1 MIEAV
6 ADAQLKTDLPLPGRR
21 QGKVRDIYDAALADG
36 TNALLIVAT
45 DRISAFD
52 VVMPN
57 GVAGK
62 GVVLTQISRFW
73 FEMIAEKFGSKL
85 QHHLISTDPNDLPGL
100 TDSQKGQLNGR
111 VMIGRKA
118 RVVPIE
124 CVVRGYLAGSGW
136 KEYSRSQTVCGIAL
150 PAGLKQCD
158 KLPQPIFTPSTKAE
172 TGHDENIS
180 FEQACET
187 AGKELMTTLR
197 DLSLAIYQMGHDYAR
212 QRGIILADT
221 KFEFGLPLD
230 EQHATGEGNAADH
243 ANIKPIL
250 IDEVL
255 TPDSSRF
262 WPVDQYEPGR
272 DQPSFDKQYVRN
284 YLQQLVDN
292 GRWDKTPPGPVLP
305 DEIVRNT
312 LNKYLEAYRTLTGQA
327 LNL

>member
-1 MIEAV
+1 MTEAV
-6 ADAQLKTDLPLPGRR
+6 ADALLKTDLPLPGKR
-21 QGKVRDIYDAALADG
+21 QGKVRDIYNATLTDG
-36 TNALLIVAT
+36 TGALLIVAT

-73 FEMIAEKFGSKL
+73 FEMIAKQFGQKL
-85 QHHLISTDPNDLPGL
+85 QHHLISTDPNDLAGL
-100 TDSQKGQLNGR
+100 TDTQKSQLQGR

-136 KEYSRSQTVCGIAL
+136 KEYCRSQTVCGIAL

-158 KLPQPIFTPSTKAE
+158 KLPGPIFTPSTKAE

-180 FEQACET
+180 FEQACEV
-187 AGKELMTTLR
+187 AGEKLMTTLR
-197 DLSLAIYQMGHDYAR
+197 DLSIAIYQMGHDFALE
-212 QRGIILADT
+212 RGIILADT

-230 EQHATGEGNAADH
+230 EQHAAGANGAADH
-243 ANIKPIL
+243 ANVKPIL

-272 DQPSFDKQYVRN
+272 DQISFDKQYVRN

-292 GRWDKTPPGPVLP
+292 NRWDKTPPGPELP

-312 LNKYLEAYRTLTGQA
+312 LTKYLEAYRKLTGQE
-327 LNL
+327 LSL